1 MNFTLLFGHE
11 YVHENTRNVA
21 LKVAQKSIQKNEQ
34 RSQMYEQRLFF
45 FGFSKYTS
53 CKQQHLVMKDV
64 DLMI

>member
-34 RSQMYEQRLFF
+34 RSQMYEQRRFF
-45 FGFSKYTS
+45 VLLLKIYVLQTTPRNE
-53 CKQQHLVMKDV
+53 DV
-64 DLMI
+64 D